1 MGTEHEVATNEPEG
15 GGWPLVWRRV
25 RQQSW
30 HLVVV
35 LGTVLL
41 VMLLVGTLAAWL
53 QAGRDEVR
61 NADVLLIIAPA
72 LPTPALIEHA
82 FETYRRGY
90 APTVIVAGAGA
101 EVLRTS
107 MIERGAPAERI
118 EAPGSERRPVAEV
131 RERVRGASAAGAQ
144 SALIVAEPAELLL
157 WLKLTHDE
165 GLRAYGTPSPGP
177 GPGVLKLVDGSL
189 SYWRYVLIQR

>member
-1 MGTEHEVATNEPEG
+1 MGAEHEAVANEPVV

-30 HLVVV
+30 HLLVV

-41 VMLLVGTLAAWL
+41 IALLVGTLAVWL
-53 QAGRDEVR
+53 QARRDEAR

-72 LPTPALIEHA
+72 LPAPALLEHA
-82 FETYRRGY
+82 FEIYRRGY
-90 APTVIVAGAGA
+90 APDVIVAGAGA
-101 EVLRTS
+101 EVLCTS
-107 MIERGAPAERI
+107 MIERGAPGDRI
-118 EAPGSERRPVAEV
+118 EALGTERRPVAEV
-131 RERVRGASAAGAQ
+131 RGRVRGAHAAGAQ

-165 GLRAYGTPSPGP
+165 GLRAYGTPPLGP
-177 GPGVLKLVDGSL
+177 GPGILDLVGGSL

>member
-1 MGTEHEVATNEPEG
+1 MGAEQGAVANEPGG

-41 VMLLVGTLAAWL
+41 IGLLVGTLAAWL
-53 QAGRDEVR
+53 QAGRDEAR
-61 NADVLLIIAPA
+61 NADLLLIIAPA
-72 LPTPALIEHA
+72 LPPAALLEHA

-90 APTVIVAGAGA
+90 APDVIVAGAGA

-107 MIERGAPAERI
+107 MIERGAPGERI
-118 EAPGSERRPVAEV
+118 EAIGSERRPVAEL
-131 RERVRGASAAGAQ
+131 RGRVRSAHAAGAQ

-157 WLKLTHDE
+157 WLKLTRDE
-165 GLRAYGTPSPGP
+165 GLRAYGTPPPGS
-177 GPGVLKLVDGSL
+177 GPGVLDLVGGSL

>member
-1 MGTEHEVATNEPEG
+1 MGAEHEAAANEPGG
-15 GGWPLVWRRV
+15 GGWPLVWRHV

-30 HLVVV
+30 HLIVV

-41 VMLLVGTLAAWL
+41 IALLVGTLAAWL

-72 LPTPALIEHA
+72 LPAPALLEHA
-82 FETYRRGY
+82 VETYRRGY

-107 MIERGAPAERI
+107 MIERGAPGERI
-118 EAPGSERRPVAEV
+118 EALGAERRPVVEL
-131 RERVRGASAAGAQ
+131 RGRMRSAHAAGAQ

-157 WLKLTHDE
+157 WLKLTHDQ
-165 GLRAYGTPSPGP
+165 GLRAYGTPLPGR
-177 GPGVLKLVDGSL
+177 GPGVLELVSGSL
-189 SYWRYVLIQR
+189 GYWRYVLIQR